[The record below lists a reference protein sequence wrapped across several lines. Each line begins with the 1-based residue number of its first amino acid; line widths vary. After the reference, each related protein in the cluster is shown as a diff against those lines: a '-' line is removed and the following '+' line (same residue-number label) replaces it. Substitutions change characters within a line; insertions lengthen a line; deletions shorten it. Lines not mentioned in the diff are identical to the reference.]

1 MCVSVCNVC
10 VCVCSN
16 SLYVCYAPS
25 AHVDMCPG
33 GGCLAQGLPEH
44 CAHLDGPH
52 QVSDM
57 DLNVD
62 TSQWAGTGMDRREIT
77 GRKRERKIISIY
89 ELEQ

>member
-44 CAHLDGPH
+44 CTHLDGPH

-62 TSQWAGTGMDRREIT
+62 TSQWAVGRYWERQEGDNREKV
-77 GRKRERKIISIY
+77 GE
-89 ELEQ
+89 EEN